1 MLKAPWG
8 SVTTAGAQYIPHR
21 GLCGLTLKHLPLC
34 DIVASSRVHGT
45 QRPGRSCRGGRIP
58 VTQLLFGCDD
68 DTDLVPAAVVPQF
81 PSAASAAGW
90 ECPLAPS
97 ASSPSASRCGGEQ
110 KLRARYKATRGTCPL
125 GRGLP
130 HGSSPRVGRRAIWR
144 EAREIQNSQ
153 RAAVSTWRATRPR
166 CAHQPHVILPLTHC
180 RAPRSS
186 ATLAWQPKP
195 AISEVRFSSVRR
207 Q

>member
-45 QRPGRSCRGGRIP
+45 QRPGRSCRGGHIP

-90 ECPLAPS
+90 ECPLAP
-97 ASSPSASRCGGEQ
+97 SSPSASRCGGEQ

-130 HGSSPRVGRRAIWR
+130 HGSSPRVGRRLFGAK
-144 EAREIQNSQ
+144 QGKFK
-153 RAAVSTWRATRPR
+153 TRKVRQCQHGGRP
-166 CAHQPHVILPLTHC
+166 AHGALTN
-180 RAPRSS
+180 PTLSS
-186 ATLAWQPKP
+186 H
-195 AISEVRFSSVRR
+195 
-207 Q
+207 